1 MVIAASN
8 LQIYNLHSEAIWQE
22 LYPLLRS
29 LAKRFVYS
37 FDVTCWHGQEED
49 LVEDIV
55 QETALRLLGYSERVE
70 HGEAGPIQALE
81 PMIWAIAYR
90 YCIDRRRRDRRLMR
104 ITTDGNSP
112 EFDTINND
120 QVDLSEV
127 AIEQAYYE
135 EIFTLLASEIAQF
148 PYKQRR
154 ALLIDLSNRMCFDDQ
169 PSSLQ
174 AAFIKANIRLQEYR
188 QPLPADHRERSRHS
202 ALLHEA
208 YKRVAHLFSCL
219 HECTVA

>member
-1 MVIAASN
+1 NVVSLLLGSPKMVIAASN

-90 YCIDRRRRDRRLMR
+90 SCLDRIRRDGRFMR
-104 ITTDGNSP
+104 FSSYAKAP
-112 EFDTINND
+112 EF
-120 QVDLSEV
+120 
-127 AIEQAYYE
+127 
-135 EIFTLLASEIAQF
+135 ASVQ
-148 PYKQRR
+148 
-154 ALLIDLSNRMCFDDQ
+154 
-169 PSSLQ
+169 
-174 AAFIKANIRLQEYR
+174 
-188 QPLPADHRERSRHS
+188 
-202 ALLHEA
+202 
-208 YKRVAHLFSCL
+208 
-219 HECTVA
+219 T